1 MPSLRRR
8 PVRAVACLSP
18 PPPLNRSTLQ
28 PLPPHS
34 EHVVECS
41 SGLLVCRIS
50 GTVRDDLAVSHDF
63 GAGGAGD
70 DDDGAGGAGG
80 GDDGGLDFGGRLARA
95 FELGYYAESLEE
107 CETLR
112 FASAG
117 AGGGGGGGKGGGK
130 GGAAG
135 KKAGARGRRGGSGS
149 GA

>member
-1 MPSLRRR
+1 M
-8 PVRAVACLSP
+8 ACLSLLLLP
-18 PPPLNRSTLQ
+18 STAHPSPLSD
-28 PLPPHS
+28 S
-34 EHVVECS
+34 EHVVERS

-117 AGGGGGGGKGGGK
+117 AGGGGGGRAGGGK
-130 GGAAG
+130 GSGKGGTAG